1 VPPSDAGALADGLA
15 QVLGDPALAA
25 RLGKEA
31 RAWSLRHLHVDA
43 MVDRHIHL
51 YRELLERRC
60 AE

>member
-1 VPPSDAGALADGLA
+1 MTDLLAANDPS
-15 QVLGDPALAA
+15 LAA
-25 RLGKEA
+25 RLGEEA
-31 RAWSLRHLHVDA
+31 RAWSRRHLHVDA